1 MITVEKCDIQEKN
14 KVKKKQEQNKARG
27 SLTSRKQRF
36 SNRSPQ
42 ENSLSNQ

>member
-1 MITVEKCDIQEKN
+1 MITVEKCDVQEKN
-14 KVKKKQEQNKARG
+14 KVKKQEQNKARG

>member
-14 KVKKKQEQNKARG
+14 KVKKQGQNKAWG
-27 SLTSRKQRF
+27 SLKCRKYSV
-36 SNRSPQ
+36 SNRTPQ

>member
-14 KVKKKQEQNKARG
+14 KVKKQEQNKARG